1 MYARALDHSVREAAA
16 WVGDEHIV
24 DVHVAHVRRKLGDDP
39 SQPSLITTVRGH
51 GLRFELD
58 PPGSSDVLRS
68 SEPAAARTA

>member
-39 SQPSLITTVRGH
+39 ASPRFIDTVRGV
-51 GLRFELD
+51 GYRLS
-58 PPGSSDVLRS
+58 GG
-68 SEPAAARTA
+68 